1 MDKKNESRAEKV
13 VRLQKG
19 TAKLYVGIFLA
30 LVIIV
35 VVWMIVSNL

>member
-1 MDKKNESRAEKV
+1 MDEKNESRAEKV
-13 VRLQKG
+13 VGLQKS
-19 TAKLYVGIFLA
+19 TAKFYGAIFLV

>member
-1 MDKKNESRAEKV
+1 MDEKNESRAEKV
-13 VRLQKG
+13 VRLQKS
-19 TAKLYVGIFLA
+19 TAKIYGVIFLV